1 MKGHVF
7 LSSNGVFALASSFSL
22 FCWKCLFL
30 PSDRSSLR
38 ANYSNTISF
47 LLTLEIILS
56 SERVWG
62 GGVASRRKGGN
73 CRSRHKGGRCV
84 HTGHRGAGRWEGA
97 LETRCEETEGN
108 CTRLAQVSVLLLNT
122 TCSSLQETAHA
133 QADNVD
139 SSMKRINSKHAERG
153 GKGLFSKWDSL
164 FRKEIHLN

>member
-7 LSSNGVFALASSFSL
+7 LSRKSVFALASSFSL

-30 PSDRSSLR
+30 PSDQSSLR
-38 ANYSNTISF
+38 ANYSNMISF
-47 LLTLEIILS
+47 LLTLEIIPL

-62 GGVASRRKGGN
+62 FRAGGKEGTAGVDI
-73 CRSRHKGGRCV
+73 KGGRCV